1 MWQKRFAAFNVKN
14 LPFFGKLMFTK
25 PRIHR
30 MFAADGKCFDVAI
43 DHGFFN
49 ELTVMA
55 GIENM
60 GNAVKAVLNA
70 GPDAVQLTVGQAHRL
85 QSIPGK
91 AKPAL
96 VLRVD
101 VANVYGKKLPA
112 YLFSRMIS
120 EPVQQ
125 ALRLD
130 AACLCINLFLLPGRP
145 EVHAECI
152 DNICRIKP
160 IADDFGMPL
169 MIEPLVM
176 QENVKAGGY
185 MVDGNLELIL
195 ALVRQAV
202 ELGADV
208 IKADPCTDITEYHKV
223 IEIAGE
229 VPVLVRG
236 GGKAP
241 DEEIIDRTVELMK
254 QGARGIVYGRNVI
267 QHAKPTAMTRALMSI
282 VHDGADAQKA
292 LSFLK

>member
-1 MWQKRFAAFNVKN
+1 
-14 LPFFGKLMFTK
+14 MFTK

-49 ELTVMA
+49 ELAVMA

-60 GNAVKAVLNA
+60 GNAVKAVLDA
-70 GPDAVQLTVGQAHRL
+70 GPDAVQLTIGQAHRL

-112 YLFSRMIS
+112 YLFSQMIS

-130 AACLCINLFLLPGRP
+130 AACLCINLFQLPGRP

-160 IADDFGMPL
+160 VADEFGMPL

-176 QENVKAGGY
+176 QENMKSGGY

-208 IKADPCTDITEYHKV
+208 IKADPCADITEYHKV
-223 IEIAGE
+223 IEIAGD

-241 DEEIIDRTVELMK
+241 DEEIVDRTVELMK
-254 QGARGIVYGRNVI
+254 QGAQGIVYGRNVI
-267 QHAKPTAMTRALMSI
+267 QHAKPTAMARALMSI

-292 LSFLK
+292 LSFLR